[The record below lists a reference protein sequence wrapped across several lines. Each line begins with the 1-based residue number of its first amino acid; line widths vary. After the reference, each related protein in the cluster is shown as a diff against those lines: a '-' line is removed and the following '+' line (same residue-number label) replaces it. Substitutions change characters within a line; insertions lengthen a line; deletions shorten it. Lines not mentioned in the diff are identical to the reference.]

1 MGATERGRPQ
11 ARKRFG
17 QNFLEPAWARK
28 VVDAVAPAAGETFVE
43 IGPGTGAMTRLLA
56 ERTHALLACEID
68 RDLARL
74 LREAQIPRVQILEHD
89 FLELSADDLRAAV
102 AAISPESQT
111 IRVAGNLPYNVASP
125 IMFRLVELSRLGLP
139 MSDATLMLQ
148 REVADR
154 LLAAPGTR
162 DYGVLSVLIGHRA
175 SVTRLLNLPPG
186 AFRPMP
192 KVQSTV
198 VRLRFHGPDPPVADE
213 RVLAGVT
220 NAVFSRR
227 RKTLANAL
235 QAYGGLTPS
244 TATLALARAAIDPGR
259 RPETL
264 SIAEFG
270 QLADAVV
277 QAREQ
282 TADDQSNGQMA
293 K

>member
-1 MGATERGRPQ
+1 MGATERSRPQ

-28 VVDAVAPAAGETFVE
+28 VVDAVAPAPGDTFVE

-56 ERTHALLACEID
+56 ERVHALLACEID

-74 LREAQIPRVQILEHD
+74 LREAQIPGVEVLEHN
-89 FLELSADDLRAAV
+89 FLELSDDELRTAV
-102 AAISPESQT
+102 ATLSPESQT

-125 IMFRLVELSRLGLP
+125 IMFRLVELSRLGVPL
-139 MSDATLMLQ
+139 SDATLMLQ

-162 DYGVLSVLIGHRA
+162 DYGVLTVLIGHRA

-198 VRLRFHGPDPPVADE
+198 VRLRFHGAEPPVADE
-213 RVLAGVT
+213 RVLAGVA

-235 QAYGGLTPS
+235 QAYGGVTPA
-244 TATLALARAAIDPGR
+244 TAARALASAGIDPGR

-270 QLADAVV
+270 HLADAVV
-277 QAREQ
+277 HTR
-282 TADDQSNGQMA
+282 D
-293 K
+293 